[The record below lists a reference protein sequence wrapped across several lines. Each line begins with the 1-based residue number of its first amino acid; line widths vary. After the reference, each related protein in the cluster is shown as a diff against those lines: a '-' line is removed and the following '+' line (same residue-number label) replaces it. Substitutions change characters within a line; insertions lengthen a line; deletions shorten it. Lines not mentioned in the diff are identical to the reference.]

1 MSSRAICKEFTLVIL
16 KSPKLQSPCGLLQFW
31 AFQDHSSRL
40 ITNCT
45 WTCMISYTNCNNKK
59 FPLLTGQDF
68 SRTFKDRSQLTQGPC
83 TQAFSQDFQSARPKS
98 LPPWE
103 VVLCVPPGSCF
114 MGGKIYGSGVL
125 VINTKQNGGRRVFIH
140 YLWKGC
146 WKRQIQALYIKKEY
160 SILIHHEIGTTA
172 STQG

>member
-16 KSPKLQSPCGLLQFW
+16 KSPKLHSPCVLLQFW
-31 AFQDHSSRL
+31 AFQDHSCRL

-45 WTCMISYTNCNNKK
+45 LTCMISYTNCNNKQ

-103 VVLCVPPGSCF
+103 VLLCVPPGSCF

-140 YLWKGC
+140 YL
-146 WKRQIQALYIKKEY
+146 
-160 SILIHHEIGTTA
+160 
-172 STQG
+172 